1 MLYHFLKGLC
11 EMKVLLIN
19 GSPNERGC
27 TYTALAEA
35 QKVFEKNGIETEIVY
50 LGKKPIAGCVACGIC
65 RKAGY
70 CVYNDTVN
78 EVIDQLDDID
88 GLIVGSPVYYAGVSG
103 QITSFLDRLFFA
115 ASSKMAGK
123 PAASIVSCRR
133 GGASAAFEIIN
144 KYFMMT
150 NMPVVT
156 SQYWNQVHGNTPEE
170 VLQDE
175 EGLQT
180 VRVLAQNMIW
190 LMRSIEAGKAAG
202 VEYPEYEPKIRTN
215 FIR

>member
-1 MLYHFLKGLC
+1 MKGLC

>member
-1 MLYHFLKGLC
+1 MKGFC

-70 CVYNDTVN
+70 CVYDDTVN

-115 ASSKMAGK
+115 ASAKMKGK

>member
-1 MLYHFLKGLC
+1 MKGFC

-50 LGKKPIAGCVACGIC
+50 LGKKPVAGCVACGIC

-70 CVYNDTVN
+70 CVYDDTVN

-103 QITSFLDRLFFA
+103 QITSFLDRLFYA
-115 ASSKMAGK
+115 ASGKMKGK

>member
-1 MLYHFLKGLC
+1 MKGLC

-88 GLIVGSPVYYAGVSG
+88 GLIIGSPVYYAGVSG

-180 VRVLAQNMIW
+180 VRVLVQNMIW

>member
-1 MLYHFLKGLC
+1 
-11 EMKVLLIN
+11 MKVLLIN
-19 GSPNERGC
+19 GSPHEHGC
-27 TYTALAEA
+27 TYTALSEA
-35 QKVFEKNGIETEIVY
+35 QKVFEQNGIETEIFY
-50 LGKKPIAGCVACGIC
+50 FGNKPIPGCFACGGC
-65 RKAGY
+65 RKTGY
-70 CVYNDTVN
+70 CVFDDAVN
-78 EVIDQLDDID
+78 ELIDQLDDVD

-103 QITSFLDRLFFA
+103 QITSFLDRLFYA
-115 ASSKMAGK
+115 ASGKMKGK

-156 SQYWNQVHGNTPEE
+156 SQYWNQVHGNTPDE
-170 VLQDE
+170 VKQDL

-180 VRVLAQNMIW
+180 VRVLAQNMTW
-190 LMRSIEAGKAAG
+190 LLRCIEAGKAAG
-202 VEYPEYEPKIRTN
+202 VEYPEYEPKQRTN

>member
-1 MLYHFLKGLC
+1 
-11 EMKVLLIN
+11 MKVLLIN
-19 GSPNERGC
+19 GSPTERGC

>member
-1 MLYHFLKGLC
+1 MKGFY

-50 LGKKPIAGCVACGIC
+50 LGKKPVAGCVACGIC

-70 CVYNDTVN
+70 CVYDDTVN

-123 PAASIVSCRR
+123 PAASVVSCRR

-190 LMRSIEAGKAAG
+190 LMQSIEAGKAAG

>member
-1 MLYHFLKGLC
+1 
-11 EMKVLLIN
+11 MKVLLIN
-19 GSPNERGC
+19 GSPREKGC
-27 TYTALAEA
+27 TYTALMEA
-35 QKVFEKNGIETEIVY
+35 SKIFEQNGVETELVWV
-50 LGKKPIAGCVACGIC
+50 GKSPAGCTACGGCAKTGRCII
-65 RKAGY
+65 
-70 CVYNDTVN
+70 DDDVN
-78 EVIDQLDDID
+78 RIIDKMEEID
-88 GLIVGSPVYYAGVSG
+88 GIIVGSPVYYAGVSG
-103 QITSFLDRLFFA
+103 QITSFLDRLFYA
-115 ASSKMAGK
+115 GSRYVKGK

-170 VLQDE
+170 VQQDL
-175 EGLQT
+175 EGMQT

-190 LMRSIEAGKAAG
+190 LMQCIEAGKQNG
-202 VEYPEYEPKIRTN
+202 VEYPIYEPKVRTN

>member
-1 MLYHFLKGLC
+1 
-11 EMKVLLIN
+11 MKVLLIN

-50 LGKKPIAGCVACGIC
+50 LGKKPVAGCVACGIC

-70 CVYNDTVN
+70 CVYDDTVN
-78 EVIDQLDDID
+78 EVIDELDDID

-115 ASSKMAGK
+115 ASTKMKGK

-180 VRVLAQNMIW
+180 IRVLAQNMIW

>member
-1 MLYHFLKGLC
+1 
-11 EMKVLLIN
+11 MKILLIN
-19 GSPNERGC
+19 GSPNEFGC

-35 QKVFEKNGIETEIVY
+35 QTVFEKNGIETEMIY
-50 LGKKPIAGCVACGIC
+50 LGKKPVAGCIACGFC
-65 RKAGY
+65 RTAGL
-70 CVYNDTVN
+70 CAFDDKVNDI
-78 EVIDQLDDID
+78 IDDLDEID
-88 GLIVGSPVYYAGVSG
+88 GIIVGSPVYYAGVSG
-103 QITSFLDRLFFA
+103 QITSFLDRLFYA
-115 ASSKMAGK
+115 GSRKVKGK
-123 PAASIVSCRR
+123 PAAAIVSCRR

-156 SQYWNQVHGNTPEE
+156 SQYWNQVHGNTPDE
-170 VLQDE
+170 VKKDL

-190 LMRSIEAGKAAG
+190 LMRSIEAGRAAG
-202 VEYPEYEPKIRTN
+202 VEYPTYEPKQRTN

>member
-1 MLYHFLKGLC
+1 MKGFC

-50 LGKKPIAGCVACGIC
+50 LGKKPVAGCVACGIC

-70 CVYNDTVN
+70 CVYDDTVN

-115 ASSKMAGK
+115 ASTKMKGK

>member
-1 MLYHFLKGLC
+1 MKALRQNGEH
-11 EMKVLLIN
+11 MKVLLIN
-19 GSPNERGC
+19 GSPREKGC

-35 QKVFEKNGIETEIVY
+35 ISVFEKNGVETELVWV
-50 LGKKPIAGCVACGIC
+50 GNKPVAGCIACGACAKTGKCFIDD
-65 RKAGY
+65 K
-70 CVYNDTVN
+70 VNDII
-78 EVIDQLDDID
+78 EHFDEYD
-88 GLIVGSPVYYAGVSG
+88 GVIVGSPVYYAGVSG
-103 QITSFLDRLFFA
+103 QITSFLDRLFYA
-115 ASSKMAGK
+115 GSRKVKGK
-123 PAASIVSCRR
+123 PAAAIVSCRR

-156 SQYWNQVHGNTPEE
+156 SLYWNQVHGNTPEE
-170 VLQDE
+170 VKKDL

-190 LMRSIEAGKAAG
+190 LMRSIEAGRAAG
-202 VEYPEYEPKIRTN
+202 VEYPTYEPKQRTN

>member
-1 MLYHFLKGLC
+1 
-11 EMKVLLIN
+11 MKVLLIN
-19 GSPNERGC
+19 GSPNEFGC

-35 QKVFEKNGIETEIVY
+35 QKVFEKNGVETEIVY
-50 LGKKPIAGCVACGIC
+50 LGKKPVAGCIACGAC
-65 RKAGY
+65 RKTGK
-70 CVYNDTVN
+70 CVFDDKVN
-78 EVIDQLDDID
+78 EVIDKLDGAD
-88 GLIVGSPVYYAGVSG
+88 GMIVGSPVYYAGVSG
-103 QITSFLDRLFFA
+103 QITSFMDRLFYA
-115 ASSKMAGK
+115 ASGKMKGM
-123 PAASIVSCRR
+123 PAASVVSCRR

-170 VLQDE
+170 VMKDE

-180 VRVLAQNMIW
+180 VRVLTQNMIW
-190 LMRSIEAGKAAG
+190 LLRSIEAGKAAG
-202 VEYPEYEPKIRTN
+202 VEYPEYEPKLRTN

>member
-1 MLYHFLKGLC
+1 
-11 EMKVLLIN
+11 MKVLLIN

>member
-1 MLYHFLKGLC
+1 
-11 EMKVLLIN
+11 MKVLLIN

-70 CVYNDTVN
+70 CVYDDTVN

>member
-1 MLYHFLKGLC
+1 
-11 EMKVLLIN
+11 MKVLLIN

-123 PAASIVSCRR
+123 PAASIVSHQPRHR
-133 GGASAAFEIIN
+133 STSFDVLKPSWFSAS
-144 KYFMMT
+144 
-150 NMPVVT
+150 T
-156 SQYWNQVHGNTPEE
+156 S
-170 VLQDE
+170 
-175 EGLQT
+175 
-180 VRVLAQNMIW
+180 
-190 LMRSIEAGKAAG
+190 K
-202 VEYPEYEPKIRTN
+202 
-215 FIR
+215 

>member
-1 MLYHFLKGLC
+1 
-11 EMKVLLIN
+11 MKVLLIN

-50 LGKKPIAGCVACGIC
+50 LGKKPVAGCVACGIC

-70 CVYNDTVN
+70 CVYDDTVN

-115 ASSKMAGK
+115 ASAKMKGK

>member
-1 MLYHFLKGLC
+1 MKGLC

-115 ASSKMAGK
+115 ASAKMKGK

>member
-1 MLYHFLKGLC
+1 MKGFC
-11 EMKVLLIN
+11 KMKVLLIN

-50 LGKKPIAGCVACGIC
+50 LGKKPVAGCVACGIC

-70 CVYNDTVN
+70 CVYDDTVN

-123 PAASIVSCRR
+123 PAASVVSCRR

-190 LMRSIEAGKAAG
+190 LMQSIEAGKAAG

>member
-1 MLYHFLKGLC
+1 MKGLC

-50 LGKKPIAGCVACGIC
+50 LGKKPFAGCVACGIC

-78 EVIDQLDDID
+78 EVIDQLEDID

>member
-1 MLYHFLKGLC
+1 
-11 EMKVLLIN
+11 MKVLLIN

-70 CVYNDTVN
+70 CVYDDTVN

-115 ASSKMAGK
+115 ASAKMKGK

-170 VLQDE
+170 VKQDL

-180 VRVLAQNMIW
+180 VRVLAQNMTW
-190 LMRSIEAGKAAG
+190 LLRCIEAGKAAG
-202 VEYPEYEPKIRTN
+202 VEYPEYEPKQRTN